1 MFSERQ
7 SKKPAL
13 NLLPCINTGNDEDD
27 DTGGRLDAEAFS
39 VKTHCVIKAAWAFNT
54 NKQSEK
60 VGDWSCTYRQKHA
73 VMSDVCTVI
82 IRNMC
87 TYLRAHSY
95 EWCVCSSMT
104 ILRHAP
110 GCWY

>member
-39 VKTHCVIKAAWAFNT
+39 VKTHCVIKAA
-54 NKQSEK
+54 
-60 VGDWSCTYRQKHA
+60 
-73 VMSDVCTVI
+73 
-82 IRNMC
+82 
-87 TYLRAHSY
+87 
-95 EWCVCSSMT
+95 
-104 ILRHAP
+104 
-110 GCWY
+110 